1 METSNPT
8 DQPEISVQTVRPL
21 IESFFKKTT
30 AEQWGLLKSGRPD
43 DATKVQLAEL
53 LINIISTV
61 STALVKALGLAS
73 KSGSEE
79 MVPSSLG
86 DLIRQSFSQGSSKRC
101 DSLDQLTDLI
111 DKEVRESVNSSLRNT
126 SAASGDPELNHFTEP
141 NKLQKMISCTCRV
154 LKTFAANIKSLFKP
168 RPRKQ
173 RRLTTPPQAR
183 DLIIPVS
190 LKTPLDSDLSSV
202 TSEESM
208 AFTDQSKTS
217 KVSSDGSVD
226 TQKIKIVKNEID
238 KEMRDVLEP
247 LLDDV
252 PDPDYNM
259 LQSEVSSE
267 IKDVADEIAQL
278 ITDEFI
284 IDRELSGEVGQ
295 KIKNL
300 FEKNFAKA
308 SILKILIEVQN
319 KFQKETKVQDRQAI
333 KSLVSILD
341 SLLKEQKQNSGSD
354 KTRQSFNKLSRTN
367 IAEFTQE
374 FADLLFKHASAGWI
388 PDTVMTPDSVMTPDT
403 VMTSDEETTPCVR
416 ESQKSMYTDIK
427 NKVSQFVTL
436 LRWWINNQVA
446 SHRDRVTL
454 ALMGNETLATTEA
467 SAGNVVEEA
476 KAQTEKRTKMY
487 VNVLV
492 DQVVTTIYAK
502 AKVTCTS
509 SNTLYLTQQLFE
521 KIWAEVKD
529 ISVDT
534 PSKSFRNLDKA
545 VFQDLS
551 KRWSCPVKLLVS
563 IRLGEPE
570 VEKCIAC
577 SIRSRLYKKPSA
589 ICRFFSSMRKGFCN
603 CFS

>member
-1 METSNPT
+1 MEMSLTT
-8 DQPEISVQTVRPL
+8 DQQDISVQTVRPL
-21 IESFFKKTT
+21 VESFFMKMT
-30 AEQWGLLKSGRPD
+30 AKQWNLLMSGRPD

-61 STALVKALGLAS
+61 STALVKVLGLES
-73 KSGSEE
+73 NSESEE
-79 MVPSSLG
+79 CVWKSLG
-86 DLIRQSFSQGSSKRC
+86 DSLRQSFSQGSSKRC

-111 DKEVRESVNSSLRNT
+111 EKEVRESVNSGLRN
-126 SAASGDPELNHFTEP
+126 SAASGDPEMNHFTEP

-173 RRLTTPPQAR
+173 RRLTTPPQAQDR
-183 DLIIPVS
+183 SVS
-190 LKTPLDSDLSSV
+190 PKTQLDSDLSSV
-202 TSEESM
+202 TSEDSM
-208 AFTDQSKTS
+208 AFTEESETI

-226 TQKIKIVKNEID
+226 SQKSKIVKNEID

-367 IAEFTQE
+367 IVEFTQE
-374 FADLLFKHASAGWI
+374 FADLLFKHTTAGWI
-388 PDTVMTPDSVMTPDT
+388 PDTVMTPDTVVTPDT

-416 ESQKSMYTDIK
+416 ESQKSMYRDIK
-427 NKVSQFVTL
+427 NKVSQFLTL